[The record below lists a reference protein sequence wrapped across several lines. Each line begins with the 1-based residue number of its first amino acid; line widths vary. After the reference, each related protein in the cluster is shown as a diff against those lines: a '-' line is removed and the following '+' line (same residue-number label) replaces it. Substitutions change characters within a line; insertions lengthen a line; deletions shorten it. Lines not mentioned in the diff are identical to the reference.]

1 LFAYNWPGNVRELGN
16 AIERG
21 VVLSSGPEIRPEDL
35 PEEIRQP
42 EPGAPLQPPEAE
54 PGNQKVY
61 PAGPPTPDWLL
72 ETRRRLPEGLSLEA
86 AVSALEEGLLRAAL
100 TACGGVQSRAAE
112 SLGLKKNVFKY
123 KWDKYIGREPA
134 PLALALTEE
143 TPAGLAL
150 TPALEALEEAL
161 LKEALERTG
170 GIQNQAADLLGIKKN
185 LMHYKL
191 KKFNLHPKA

>member
-1 LFAYNWPGNVRELGN
+1 
-16 AIERG
+16 
-21 VVLSSGPEIRPEDL
+21 VVLSSGSEIRPEDL

-42 EPGAPLQPPEAE
+42 ESGTAFQLGQATGGSQALEVKPGPPESHQAE
-54 PGNQKVY
+54 
-61 PAGPPTPDWLL
+61 APDWLL
-72 ETRRRLPEGLSLEA
+72 EARRHIPEDLSLEA

-100 TACGGVQSRAAE
+100 TAVGGVQSRAAE
-112 SLGLKKNVFKY
+112 ALGLKKNVFKY
-123 KWDKYIGREPA
+123 KWDKYIGREPT
-134 PLALALTEE
+134 PLALALAEE
-143 TPAGLAL
+143 APTRLAL
-150 TPALEALEEAL
+150 PPALEALEEAL